1 MSAPTIATRTTQAGF
16 AGGAQPAPVSLWTVM
31 RRMWVAVTTRHE
43 LASLDER
50 MLHDLG
56 LSKADVF
63 REVGR
68 APWDTAP
75 VRRGD
80 RML

>member
-1 MSAPTIATRTTQAGF
+1 MSARIATHLTTTAGL
-16 AGGAQPAPVSLWTVM
+16 GSPAAPARETLWTVM
-31 RRMWVAVTTRHE
+31 RRVWITVTTRNQ
-43 LASLDER
+43 LAELDER

-56 LSKADVF
+56 LSKADVS
-63 REVGR
+63 REMAR

-80 RML
+80 RPL

>member
-1 MSAPTIATRTTQAGF
+1 MSARITATSTSHADFTGATEPTPGSLWTMARRMWLAIATR
-16 AGGAQPAPVSLWTVM
+16 
-31 RRMWVAVTTRHE
+31 RE
-43 LASLDER
+43 LEHLDER

-56 LSKADVF
+56 LSKADVA
-63 REVGR
+63 REVRR

-80 RML
+80 RVP